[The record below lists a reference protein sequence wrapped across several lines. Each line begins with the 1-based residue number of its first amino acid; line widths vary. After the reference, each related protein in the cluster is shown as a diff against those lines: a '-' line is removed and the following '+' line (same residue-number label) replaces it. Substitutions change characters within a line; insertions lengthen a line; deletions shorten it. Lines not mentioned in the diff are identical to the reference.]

1 MSPRNYLI
9 DLYLEFRNNYLTV
22 SLFSEHL
29 GMTEEQGKQLIDL
42 GRNLFNSK
50 DIHS

>member
-1 MSPRNYLI
+1 
-9 DLYLEFRNNYLTV
+9 
-22 SLFSEHL
+22 
-29 GMTEEQGKQLIDL
+29 MTEEQGKQLIDL